1 MQLYTTDFITG
12 KNIET
17 IGMVTGGATTTKHLG
32 QDFGAGLRKIVGGE
46 VKAYTRMLD
55 DTEAVATLNMVE
67 DAKQMGADAIIG
79 IRYSIASIE
88 GSSKILAFGTAV
100 KFV

>member
-12 KNIET
+12 KNIDT
-17 IGMVTGGATTTKHLG
+17 IGLVTGGAVITKHVG
-32 QDFGAGLRKIVGGE
+32 KDFLAGVRKIVGGE
-46 VKAYTRMLD
+46 VTVYSKMQD
-55 DTEAVATLNMVE
+55 EAQAQATLAMME
-67 DAKQMGADAIIG
+67 DAKAMGADAIIC

-88 GSSKILAFGTAV
+88 GSSKLLAFGTAV

>member
-17 IGMVTGGATTTKHLG
+17 IGLVTGGAVQTKHLG
-32 QDFGAGLRKIVGGE
+32 QDFKAVARKIVGGE
-46 VKAYTRMLD
+46 VNVYSKMQD
-55 DTEAVATLNMVE
+55 EAQAQATLDMME
-67 DAKQMGADAIIG
+67 DAKEMGADAIIC
-79 IRYSIASIE
+79 IRFSVASIA
-88 GSSKILAFGTAV
+88 GSSKVMAFGTAV

>member
-17 IGMVTGGATTTKHLG
+17 IGMVTGGAVQTKHVG
-32 QDFGAGLRKIVGGE
+32 QDFMASVRKLVGGE
-46 VKAYTRMLD
+46 VNVYSRMQD
-55 DTEAVATLNMVE
+55 EAQAQATLDMME
-67 DAKQMGADAIIG
+67 DAKNMGADAIIC
-79 IRYSIASIE
+79 IRYSVASIA
-88 GSSKILAFGTAV
+88 GSSKLLAFGTAV

>member
-17 IGMVTGGATTTKHLG
+17 IALVTGGAVQTKHLG
-32 QDFGAGLRKIVGGE
+32 QDFRALGRKLIGGE
-46 VKAYTRMLD
+46 VTVYSKMQD
-55 DTEAVATLNMVE
+55 EAQAQATLSMME
-67 DAKQMGADAIIG
+67 DAKEMGADAIIS
-79 IRYSIASIE
+79 IRYAIGSIAE
-88 GSSKILAFGTAV
+88 SSKVLAFGTAV

>member
-17 IGMVTGGATTTKHLG
+17 IGLVTGGAVQTKHIG
-32 QDFGAGLRKIVGGE
+32 KDFMAGMRKLAGGE
-46 VKAYTRMLD
+46 VTVYSKMQD
-55 DTEAVATLNMVE
+55 EAQAQATLAMAE
-67 DAKQMGADAIIG
+67 DAKAMGADAIIC

-88 GSSKILAFGTAV
+88 GSSKLLAFGTAV